1 VRKLLVLVAVAWV
14 AVSLGAAWLA
24 VDHEVPYDLSFLDA
38 RGDSSNVGEDWLY
51 GWGTGLAAPMAG
63 AAAGLILAVT
73 SSMDRAA
80 GRLGAFLLAILGGL
94 SIAYTL
100 ANQVTEDR
108 LRNTGTEPVET
119 GLVIATLALAGL
131 LVLVGFTTWLTAP
144 RERYVRTRL
153 PTYGVMSLWWELAV
167 ASRIGTRQRR
177 RGCASVWTGPR
188 QTCPAR
194 GQV

>member
-144 RERYVRTRL
+144 RERYV
-153 PTYGVMSLWWELAV
+153 
-167 ASRIGTRQRR
+167 
-177 RGCASVWTGPR
+177 
-188 QTCPAR
+188 
-194 GQV
+194 